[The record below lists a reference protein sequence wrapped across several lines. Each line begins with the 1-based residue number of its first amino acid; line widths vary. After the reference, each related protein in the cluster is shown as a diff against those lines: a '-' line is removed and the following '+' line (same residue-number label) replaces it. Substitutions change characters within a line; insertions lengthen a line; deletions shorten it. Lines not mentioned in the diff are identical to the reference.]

1 MPKLNANKSAS
12 IWSVPFVL
20 LMIINFFDTMCF
32 QMLRTMMT
40 QYATDL
46 GMAMTQAT
54 VLASALSVAS
64 LIMRPIAG
72 RLVDTKNNKKIMLA
86 TFAGMFLTMVLHFFA
101 KSYALLL
108 LARMLN
114 GVFYGISSVVT
125 ITIAGSMLPEEKM
138 GQGIGM
144 FGMGLSV
151 AITFSSMVGIWVYSF
166 GAAALVAAAVFS
178 MVVCFVLAIFVP
190 DKPKKVAAQ
199 QKSIKETLRGLVA
212 VEAIPIAILNFVF
225 YLAFAVVGVFVVVYF
240 NARNAE
246 GVSIGNAGVFFMV
259 WGLMLFVAR
268 PVAGKLYD
276 KYGLVPI
283 ESLCIVCLGT
293 FCVLISVSTS
303 WTVSLISALI
313 GSFGFGGSVPVLQ
326 AAAFSAAPPERKG
339 AANSTNLMGG
349 DLGNAVGGVFYGA
362 IATWFVR
369 EGAPSFG
376 YQMSFRVA
384 GLLCVIAVVYL
395 LILSRNPKYNRKKA
409 KN

>member
-1 MPKLNANKSAS
+1 MPKLNEKSSAS

-20 LMIINFFDTMCF
+20 LMIINFFDTLCF

-64 LIMRPIAG
+64 LVMRPIAG
-72 RLVDTKNNKKIMLA
+72 RLVDTKNNKKIMLF

-199 QKSIKETLRGLVA
+199 QKTIKETLRGLVA

-283 ESLCIVCLGT
+283 ESMCIVCLGT
-293 FCVLISVSTS
+293 FCVLISISTS
-303 WTVSLISALI
+303 WTLTLISALI

-362 IATWFVR
+362 IATWFTR

-384 GLLCVIAVVYL
+384 GMLCVLAVIYL
-395 LILSRNPKYNRKKA
+395 LILSRNPKFKRKKA
-409 KN
+409 Q